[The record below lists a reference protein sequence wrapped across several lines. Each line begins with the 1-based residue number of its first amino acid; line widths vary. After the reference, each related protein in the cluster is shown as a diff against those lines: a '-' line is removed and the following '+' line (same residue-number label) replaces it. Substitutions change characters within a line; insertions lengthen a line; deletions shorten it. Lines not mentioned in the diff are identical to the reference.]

1 MKIPGGWK
9 HPTDATA
16 DSDAQLEGQVRVLLQ
31 SEASLLNRGVELHFE
46 EVRKLDRVL
55 HVDVIGTGKSN
66 EQLPVHSERY
76 PVEIRFSYAT
86 CESCGLMSGGYHEA
100 VLQIR
105 ADKRPVSD
113 QEAEQILEMVTHR
126 TVAEYG
132 RDVKAFVTSVD
143 RHRHGV
149 DFKIGSEHLA
159 HKIGDE
165 IERAFLAN
173 RKENFKLVTEEH
185 DGKRKYRVTIVLR
198 LPEFEIGDF
207 ITVTG
212 NPCEIRSIGQ
222 GVVTCYDMKTGKI
235 FTISPK
241 SSKWESAAMVAKC
254 GARRSYTVV
263 VACPHQPF
271 QLMDT
276 ETFHTIEVEP
286 EQFPFD
292 ISLGDTVY
300 GVTIETVFYP
310 LPSGNSQ

>member
-1 MKIPGGWK
+1 MRIPGGWK
-9 HPTDATA
+9 QLTDAPTDPN
-16 DSDAQLEGQVRVLLQ
+16 AQLEDQVRVLLQ
-31 SEASLLNRGVELHFE
+31 SEVSLLNRGVELHFE

-55 HVDVIGTGKSN
+55 HVDVVGTGKSN
-66 EQLPVHSERY
+66 EQLPAHSEHH

-100 VLQIR
+100 ILQIR
-105 ADKRPVSD
+105 ADRRPLSD
-113 QEAEQILEMVTHR
+113 QEAEQILDMVTHR

-159 HKIGDE
+159 QKISDQ
-165 IERAFLAN
+165 IERAFLASH
-173 RKENFKLVTEEH
+173 KENFKLVSEAH
-185 DGKRKYRVTIVLR
+185 DGKRKYRITIVLR
-198 LPEFEIGDF
+198 LPEFEVGDF

-212 NPCEIRSIGQ
+212 NPCQIRSIGQ
-222 GVVTCYDMKTGKI
+222 GVVTCYDLKTGSI
-235 FTISPK
+235 FTMGPK
-241 SSKWESAAMVAKC
+241 SSKWESATMVAKH
-254 GARRSYTVV
+254 GAMRSYTVV
-263 VACPHQPF
+263 AACSHQPF

-276 ETFHTIEVEP
+276 ETFYTIEAEP
-286 EQFPFD
+286 EIFPFD
-292 ISLGDTVY
+292 VSLGDTVY